1 MIYCQA
7 RESVYPQMSPATGP
21 GPRERLLD
29 ATRRLTYDKGVG
41 IGMDAILSEADV
53 ARRSLY
59 QHFGGKDGL
68 VAETLRTTRTADLER
83 YRAILDSAGDDPRER
98 LLALFD
104 FFTQDTGNRGFRGCR
119 YTAADLALPDP
130 AHPAHAETS
139 QYYEH
144 INELLLTELQALGH
158 PEAQQAADQIQLV
171 IDGALIER
179 ATRPG
184 ARPAAAAARLLRHL
198 VDDWRQG
205 PN

>member
-1 MIYCQA
+1 
-7 RESVYPQMSPATGP
+7 MSPTTGP

-41 IGMDAILSEADV
+41 VGMDAILSEADV

-68 VAETLRTTRTADLER
+68 VAETLRTTSEADLER
-83 YRAILDSAGDDPRER
+83 YRAVLDAAGKDPRER
-98 LLALFD
+98 LMALFE
-104 FFTQDTGNRGFRGCR
+104 FFTQDSGNPGFRGCR
-119 YTAADLALPDP
+119 YSAADLALPDP
-130 AHPAHAETS
+130 AHPAHTETR
-139 QYYEH
+139 QYYQCL
-144 INELLLTELQALGH
+144 NELLLKELQALGH
-158 PEAQQAADQIQLV
+158 PEPQQAADQIQLV

-198 VDDWRQG
+198 VDDWQH
-205 PN
+205 